1 MSGDEN
7 PPVPTP
13 PAASE
18 DAAWVTI
25 PVPWPPAELARWCA
39 DLEMLWRI
47 NPYYY
52 FRKFTRTGPDRFRAE
67 FDNHSNGQAVAVEFE
82 RFAGPGPGFTLLY
95 HAGLKRRTQFTI
107 EPFAGGSR
115 LTLLDDYADWPQ
127 PEREAR
133 LAEVDKSL
141 TAWGE
146 ALRIYFLRLRRWSWL
161 PGWRWYL
168 RRVWAPMQPS
178 SRRIVWWI
186 FLISVAEFAFFL
198 FVLLIYLIE
207 RGR

>member
-1 MSGDEN
+1 MPGVE
-7 PPVPTP
+7 PPVATTP
-13 PAASE
+13 PTATE
-18 DAAWVTI
+18 DAAWVTV
-25 PVPWPPAELARWCA
+25 PAPWPPAELARLCT

-52 FRKFTRTGPDRFRAE
+52 FRKFAQTGPDRFRAE
-67 FDNHSNGQAVAVEFE
+67 FDNHSNGQAVAIEFE
-82 RFAGPGPGFTLLY
+82 RVAGPGSGFTLLY
-95 HAGLKRRTQFTI
+95 HTGLKRRTLFTI

-115 LTLLDDYADWPQ
+115 LTLLDDYAGWPEA
-127 PEREAR
+127 ERQTR

-146 ALRIYFLRLRRWSWL
+146 ALRIYFLRWRRWSWL

-207 RGR
+207 QSH